1 MENAPGTPWRQFW
14 NSMAP
19 IPLYFFIKS
28 SLKTENQWKMRLD
41 LPEPIPWNLFIQ
53 SLLTVNGKC
62 SWSSLG
68 QFLCTSSLNLI
79 GSQWKMVLELPGPI
93 P

>member
-1 MENAPGTPWRQFW
+1 
-14 NSMAP
+14 
-19 IPLYFFIKS
+19 
-28 SLKTENQWKMRLD
+28 MRLD
-41 LPEPIPWNLFIQ
+41 LPEPIPWNLFIK
-53 SLLTVNGKC
+53 SLLKVNGKC

>member
-1 MENAPGTPWRQFW
+1 MVLELPGA
-14 NSMAP
+14 NSFVLLNS
-19 IPLYFFIKS
+19 ILI
-28 SLKTENQWKMRLD
+28 ENQWKMRLD
-41 LPEPIPWNLFIQ
+41 LPEPIPWNFFIK
-53 SLLTVNGKC
+53 SLLKVNGTC

-79 GSQWKMVLELPGPI
+79 ESQWKMVLELPGPI